1 MAGNDGTT
9 SGGVLSYAKATDP
22 GHGTVTVDANGDFNY
37 TPASNF
43 HGPDSFTYR
52 VTDAAS
58 GEELTRSVSITVAA
72 VTDLTA
78 ADDTFSTNE
87 DIVLNASVA
96 GNDGTTSGGVLSYA
110 KATDPGH
117 GTVTVDANGDFHY
130 TPASNFHGPDSFT
143 YRVTDAASGE
153 ELTRSVSITVAAVT
167 DLTAA
172 DDTFSTN
179 EDIVL
184 NASVAGNDGTTSAVS

>member
-1 MAGNDGTT
+1 MRAWRATTDDVGRCPELCQGDGSGPRHGDGGCERRLPLHAG
-9 SGGVLSYAKATDP
+9 
-22 GHGTVTVDANGDFNY
+22 
-37 TPASNF
+37 SNF

-96 GNDGTTSGGVLSYA
+96 GNDGTT
-110 KATDPGH
+110 
-117 GTVTVDANGDFHY
+117 
-130 TPASNFHGPDSFT
+130 
-143 YRVTDAASGE
+143 R
-153 ELTRSVSITVAAVT
+153 
-167 DLTAA
+167 
-172 DDTFSTN
+172 
-179 EDIVL
+179 
-184 NASVAGNDGTTSAVS
+184 AVS